1 MRDQLVEG
9 VRAYETRTAHA
20 ERVDRQV
27 GDAARA
33 VETIPSFAP
42 STEARSQPMRSVRW
56 CSRWERG
63 MW

>member
-1 MRDQLVEG
+1 MRDQLVEW

-20 ERVDRQV
+20 ERVDRHV
-27 GDAARA
+27 GGAARA